1 MATKIKVLS
10 GGAFPEREVNSTTIG
25 ALKTEL
31 EIPARASVSVNG
43 TGVEDSYS
51 LQEGDLVAA
60 VENDKGGGY
69 NIVNL

>member
-31 EIPARASVSVNG
+31 EIPARASVSVKG
-43 TGVEDSYS
+43 TGVEDSYT
-51 LQEGDLVAA
+51 LHDGDLVAA
-60 VENDKGGGY
+60 AEKDKGGGY